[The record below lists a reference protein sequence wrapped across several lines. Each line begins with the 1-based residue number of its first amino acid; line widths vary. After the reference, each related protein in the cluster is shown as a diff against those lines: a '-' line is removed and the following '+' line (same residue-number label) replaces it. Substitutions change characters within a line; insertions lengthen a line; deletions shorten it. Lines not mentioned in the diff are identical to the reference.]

1 MNFNDE
7 RYLPFEF
14 AGVISDWEIELS
26 TEKELRQFDQSTISD
41 VIMQMNYTARETGG
55 RFKKAAQDH
64 LKNYLKKQAALG
76 KGPLTQMFNLRK
88 EFPSEWHK
96 FLFPAEGDQVLRL
109 VLGNQRFPFVANG
122 RKIVI
127 DEISLIARC
136 KNKAAD
142 YKVNMSFGDTSDQS
156 NGLTTDFVMRQNE
169 KLGGLVVGT
178 LSQTDIASNSEKMD
192 VSKTLSIK
200 LKHVNAVDFASL
212 KTEPEEEVGD
222 MYLIMAYHLE

>member
-1 MNFNDE
+1 MFELNFNDE

-14 AGVISDWEIELS
+14 AGVISEWEIELS
-26 TEKELRQFDQSTISD
+26 TEKELRQFDQTTVTD

-55 RFKKAAQDH
+55 PFKTQAQTH
-64 LKNYLKKQAALG
+64 LKDYLRQVENRDEA
-76 KGPLTQMFNLRK
+76 PLMQLFNLRK
-88 EFPSEWHK
+88 DFPSEWHK
-96 FLFPAEGDQVLRL
+96 FLYPAEGELVLRL

-136 KNKAAD
+136 KIKAAN
-142 YKVNMSFGDTSDQS
+142 YTVNMSFGKGSDPS
-156 NGLTTDFVMRQNE
+156 SGFTKDVVMSPNE
-169 KLGGLVVGT
+169 KLGGPVVGA
-178 LSQTDIASNSEKMD
+178 LSQTDISSNSEGMD

-200 LKHVNAVDFASL
+200 LK
-212 KTEPEEEVGD
+212 TEPKEEVGD